1 MNIVKEF
8 LPNHLTKVWDCLLGV
23 TFFYIDEYELHGI
36 VLYHIVSENGDAE
49 DMIETEYRDCIEFY
63 RKSEIVEINEM

>member
-1 MNIVKEF
+1 M
-8 LPNHLTKVWDCLLGV
+8 
-23 TFFYIDEYELHGI
+23 LHGI

-63 RKSEIVEINEM
+63 RKLESVEINEWEIGGDE